1 MHHLNLETLARLVD
15 EPPTAEEATHLERCA
30 ACAAE
35 LEAMKRQSLELR
47 ALPDPE
53 MPELVR
59 VRIAKA
65 IETGTMPAPA
75 VRRVNGVLTRV
86 AAAIAIFV
94 LGAAAGAL
102 GVAPRL
108 VAVDGPATRVAATP
122 AVGSDPAA
130 EAAAYL
136 AAAEAEYMR
145 ALSRF
150 AQLTYSDDGMDPLN
164 RLAALEGI
172 VLTTR
177 SALREAPADPLIN
190 GYHLTALGQRD
201 ELLRRIE
208 AVEPSGDEWF

>member
-15 EPPTAEEATHLERCA
+15 EPPAADESTHLARCP

-35 LEAMKRQSLELR
+35 LEAMKRQTADLR
-47 ALPDPE
+47 ALPDPI
-53 MPELVR
+53 MPDLLR
-59 VRIAKA
+59 KRIAMA
-65 IETGTMPAPA
+65 LENETMPAPA
-75 VRRVNGVLTRV
+75 ARRAGGALTSI
-86 AAAIAIFV
+86 AAGIAIFV
-94 LGAAAGAL
+94 LGGAAGTWM
-102 GVAPRL
+102 VAPRL
-108 VAVDGPATRVAATP
+108 AATGPSVSVSAPAT
-122 AVGSDPAA
+122 GSDPAA
-130 EAAAYL
+130 EAAASL

-150 AQLTYSDDGMDPLN
+150 AQLNYADGGMDPLN

-208 AVEPSGDEWF
+208 AVDPAGDEWF